1 MLRINLRAIL
11 QAELKIP
18 HVELP
23 RFDANDTRPLTRVAV
38 AIVERTVD
46 GEYQVLFAQRPVGKA
61 YAGYWEFP
69 GGKIEAGES
78 VIDALIREI
87 DEELG
92 LHIKSATLWRSE
104 RFSYEHAHVE
114 LNFCRSSDWSGEP
127 HGREGQAFAWQSP
140 DAISLSP
147 LLPALHAAK
156 SGVLAGLR
164 GKV

>member
-1 MLRINLRAIL
+1 VP
-11 QAELKIP
+11 K
-18 HVELP
+18 
-23 RFDANDTRPLTRVAV
+23 FDPADARPLTRVAV
-38 AIVERTVD
+38 AIIERVVD

-61 YAGYWEFP
+61 YAGFWEFP

-92 LHIKSATLWRSE
+92 LRIKRATLWRTE

-114 LNFCRSSDWSGEP
+114 LNFCRSSNWSGEP

-140 DAISLSP
+140 RAITLSP
-147 LLPALHAAK
+147 LLPALHAVE

-164 GKV
+164 AQ

>member
-1 MLRINLRAIL
+1 MS
-11 QAELKIP
+11 Q
-18 HVELP
+18 VEVP
-23 RFDANDTRPLTRVAV
+23 RFIANDARPLTRVAV
-38 AIVERTVD
+38 AIIERTAD
-46 GEYQVLFAQRPVGKA
+46 GEHQTLFAQRPVGKA

-69 GGKIEAGES
+69 GGKMEAGES

-92 LHIKSATLWRSE
+92 LRIRSATLWRSE

-114 LNFCRSSDWSGEP
+114 LNFCRTSDWFGEP

-140 DAISLSP
+140 DAISVSP
-147 LLPALHAAK
+147 LLPALHAAE

-164 GKV
+164 SENGGISF

>member
-1 MLRINLRAIL
+1 MSC
-11 QAELKIP
+11 
-18 HVELP
+18 VEIP
-23 RFDANDTRPLTRVAV
+23 RFDADDTRPLTRVAV
-38 AIVERTVD
+38 AIIERTIN
-46 GEYQVLFAQRPVGKA
+46 GEYQVLFAQRPAGKA

-92 LHIKSATLWRSE
+92 LHIASAMLWRSE

-114 LNFCRSSDWSGEP
+114 LNFCRSREWCGEP

-147 LLPALHAAK
+147 LLPALHAAE
-156 SGVLAGLR
+156 SGVLTGLR
-164 GKV
+164 GKI

>member
-1 MLRINLRAIL
+1 MSA
-11 QAELKIP
+11 
-18 HVELP
+18 P
-23 RFDANDTRPLTRVAV
+23 RFDPADGRPLTRVAV
-38 AIVERTVD
+38 AIIERIVD
-46 GEYQVLFAQRPVGKA
+46 GQRQLLFAQRPPGKA

-92 LHIKSATLWRSE
+92 IHIRSATLWRSE

-114 LNFCRSSDWSGEP
+114 LNFCRTADWSGEP
-127 HGREGQAFAWQSP
+127 HGREGQAFAWQAP
-140 DAISLSP
+140 TAIMVAP
-147 LLPALHAAK
+147 LLPALHAPE

-164 GKV
+164 E

>member
-1 MLRINLRAIL
+1 MSR
-11 QAELKIP
+11 
-18 HVELP
+18 VEIP

-38 AIVERTVD
+38 AIIERTIN
-46 GEYQVLFAQRPVGKA
+46 GKYQVLFAQRPVGKA

-78 VIDALIREI
+78 VIDALTREI

-92 LHIKSATLWRSE
+92 LRILSATLWRSE

-127 HGREGQAFAWQSP
+127 QGREGQAFSWQAP
-140 DAISLSP
+140 NAIKLAP
-147 LLPALHAAK
+147 LLPALHAPE

-164 GKV
+164 ESV

>member
-1 MLRINLRAIL
+1 MSK
-11 QAELKIP
+11 E
-18 HVELP
+18 VP
-23 RFDANDTRPLTRVAV
+23 RFDANDARPLTRVAV
-38 AIVERTVD
+38 AIIERTIN

-69 GGKIEAGES
+69 GGKIETGES

-92 LHIKSATLWRSE
+92 LRILSATFWRTE
-104 RFSYEHAHVE
+104 YFSYEHAHVE

-140 DAISLSP
+140 TAITVCP
-147 LLPALHAAK
+147 LLPALHAVE
-156 SGVLAGLR
+156 SDVLASLR
-164 GKV
+164 NKL

>member
-1 MLRINLRAIL
+1 MTSDDMPEAVI
-11 QAELKIP
+11 
-18 HVELP
+18 P
-23 RFDANDTRPLTRVAV
+23 RFDPVDSRPLTRVAV
-38 AIVERTVD
+38 AIIERTEA
-46 GEYQVLFAQRPVGKA
+46 GMHQVLFAQRPPGKA

-92 LHIKSATLWRSE
+92 IRIRTATLWRSE

-147 LLPALHAAK
+147 LLPALHAPD
-156 SGVLAGLR
+156 SDVLAGLLR
-164 GKV
+164 